1 MLPNGRGAIAHV
13 EYSGEEAAP
22 EIRKLLGAVIENE
35 DEFERWEVLVTR
47 ASELEGGV
55 TRNSSPSAIELVR
68 NVYDCFLQKFPLF
81 FGYWKKYADLEFAI
95 GGTETAEMVYE
106 RGVCAVTTSVDL
118 WANYCTFKM
127 DTCHDNDIIRELFE
141 RGAHSVGL
149 DFQSHPFWDKYIEF
163 EERVQEPGNSTRIYS
178 RVLLLPI
185 YQFSRYYEKFNALIG
200 TRPIE
205 DLAEP
210 DTIETI
216 KNAMQL
222 ENQGFPEKAPLELER
237 QLREKIHAYYYESY
251 SRTQQD
257 VQNRWAYEQTI
268 KRAYF
273 HVTEL
278 EDAELDNWRKYLD
291 HEEKQG
297 DFERTSFLYE
307 RCLVACAL
315 YDEFW
320 LRYARWMFSQG
331 KEENTRIIYMR
342 ASCIFVPIEAPAIR
356 LNWARLE
363 EKLGRVS
370 VAREIHTSMLE
381 QAPDHVETIISLAGV
396 VRRHEGNDEAVKVL
410 EEYIGLRSSQIGG
423 VLIAEQARIL
433 LQCKSA
439 VGEARQAFQDKHQKF
454 SDSKDYWYKYLQFEI
469 EQPATDPEE
478 AYKRVK
484 AVHDLVQTKGRL
496 SPEASKK
503 LSHFYMDFLLNR
515 GGKDAAEEYMKLDRE
530 VNGYVSSA
538 SSDPSQSHPSKRKKQ
553 PHNAANKRQRK

>member
-1 MLPNGRGAIAHV
+1 M
-13 EYSGEEAAP
+13 
-22 EIRKLLGAVIENE
+22 
-35 DEFERWEVLVTR
+35 
-47 ASELEGGV
+47 
-55 TRNSSPSAIELVR
+55 
-68 NVYDCFLQKFPLF
+68 
-81 FGYWKKYADLEFAI
+81 
-95 GGTETAEMVYE
+95 
-106 RGVCAVTTSVDL
+106 
-118 WANYCTFKM
+118 
-127 DTCHDNDIIRELFE
+127 
-141 RGAHSVGL
+141 
-149 DFQSHPFWDKYIEF
+149 
-163 EERVQEPGNSTRIYS
+163 QEPANATKIYS

-185 YQFSRYYEKFNALIG
+185 YQFSRYYEKFTALIG

-210 DTIETI
+210 DTLETI

-257 VQNRWAYEQTI
+257 VQNRWNFEQAI

-278 EDAELDNWRKYLD
+278 EDAELENWRKYLD
-291 HEEKQG
+291 FEEKQG

-342 ASCIFVPIEAPAIR
+342 ASCIFVPIEAPTIR

-363 EKLGRVS
+363 EKLGRIS

-381 QAPDHVETIISLAGV
+381 QAPEHVETIISLAGL
-396 VRRHEGNDEAVKVL
+396 VRRHEGNEEAVKVL
-410 EEYIGLRSSQIGG
+410 EEYIGQRTSQVGG
-423 VLIAEQARIL
+423 VLVAEQARIL
-433 LQCKSA
+433 WQCKGA
-439 VGEARQAFQDKHQKF
+439 VDEARQAFKDKSQKF
-454 SDSKDYWYKYLQFEI
+454 LDSRDFWHKYLQFEI
-469 EQPATDPEE
+469 EQPSSDQEE
-478 AYKRVK
+478 AHKRVK
-484 AVHDLVQTKGRL
+484 AVHDMMRTKGRL
-496 SPEASKK
+496 SPDASKQ
-503 LSHFYMDFLLNR
+503 LSHFYMAFLLNR
-515 GGKDAAEEYMKLDRE
+515 GGKDAAEEYMRLDKE

-553 PHNAANKRQRK
+553 PHNAANRRQRK

>member
-1 MLPNGRGAIAHV
+1 M
-13 EYSGEEAAP
+13 
-22 EIRKLLGAVIENE
+22 
-35 DEFERWEVLVTR
+35 
-47 ASELEGGV
+47 
-55 TRNSSPSAIELVR
+55 
-68 NVYDCFLQKFPLF
+68 
-81 FGYWKKYADLEFAI
+81 
-95 GGTETAEMVYE
+95 
-106 RGVCAVTTSVDL
+106 
-118 WANYCTFKM
+118 
-127 DTCHDNDIIRELFE
+127 
-141 RGAHSVGL
+141 
-149 DFQSHPFWDKYIEF
+149 
-163 EERVQEPGNSTRIYS
+163 QEPANATKIYS

-185 YQFSRYYEKFNALIG
+185 YQFSRYYEKFTALIG

-210 DTIETI
+210 EVLETI
-216 KNAMQL
+216 KSAMQL

-257 VQNRWAYEQTI
+257 VQNRWNFEQAI

-278 EDAELDNWRKYLD
+278 EDAELENWRKYLD
-291 HEEKQG
+291 FEEKQG

-342 ASCIFVPIEAPAIR
+342 ASCIFVPIEAPTVR

-363 EKLGRVS
+363 EKLGRIS

-381 QAPDHVETIISLAGV
+381 QAPEHVETIISLAGV

-410 EEYIGLRSSQIGG
+410 EDYIGQRTSQVGG
-423 VLIAEQARIL
+423 VLAAEQARIL
-433 LQCKSA
+433 WQCKG
-439 VGEARQAFQDKHQKF
+439 VVDEARQAFKDKHQKF
-454 SDSKDYWYKYLQFEI
+454 LDSRDFWHKYLQFEI
-469 EQPATDPEE
+469 EQPSTDQEE
-478 AYKRVK
+478 AHKRVK
-484 AVHDLVQTKGRL
+484 AVHDLVRTKGRL
-496 SPEASKK
+496 SPDASKQ
-503 LSHFYMDFLLNR
+503 LSHFYMTFLLNR
-515 GGKDAAEEYMKLDRE
+515 GGKDAAEEYMKLDKE

-538 SSDPSQSHPSKRKKQ
+538 LSDPSQSHPSKRKKQ